1 MDPVPQRE
9 SREGATAPE
18 AFREMDGPYV
28 PRRST
33 RYRGRP
39 VSPDPLMFHTTIW
52 MEHDQEA
59 NAHEEPIVQM
69 RQQMSTMQANLE
81 TLRTRVGQNAQ
92 GLREG
97 QRALTARLTEVEEC
111 TSVQTLCEFMHRIM
125 RLEALVG
132 GSHGGILGEAI
143 RACNLRIDNHNA
155 MMDDL
160 HARIRTQ
167 DWYHDLSE
175 QESEE
180 EMQQADARNEGRDTN
195 GESQP
200 GAENRPAG
208 RRRIRITRPRAE
220 YRDKAL
226 YHRKY

>member
-1 MDPVPQRE
+1 MTPKSEPATAEVKEEVGDHDSKDSCRPEHAAEELQRLIAEFPPAVDPIPQRE

-18 AFREMDGPYV
+18 AFREMDGPYA

-33 RYRGRP
+33 RDRGRRA
-39 VSPDPLMFHTTIW
+39 SPGPLMFHTTIW

-59 NAHEEPIVQM
+59 SAHEEPIVQM

-81 TLRTRVGQNAQ
+81 TLRTGVGQVADLCDAQ

-111 TSVQTLCEFMHRIM
+111 TSVQTLREFMPGIM

-143 RACNLRIDNHNA
+143 RACS
-155 MMDDL
+155 
-160 HARIRTQ
+160 
-167 DWYHDLSE
+167 LS
-175 QESEE
+175 
-180 EMQQADARNEGRDTN
+180 
-195 GESQP
+195 
-200 GAENRPAG
+200 
-208 RRRIRITRPRAE
+208 I
-220 YRDKAL
+220 
-226 YHRKY
+226 